1 RADRR
6 EDEPEDRHLEG
17 GGQVQGGGDRRE
29 AEPAAGHGAASVLR
43 RLHVADGRPHAHPD
57 VALMPE
63 TRRALIAGLGLIGGS
78 IGIALRA
85 HGWHVAYLDPFV
97 DDPRGAA
104 DERVTEIVSA
114 DVVVLATP
122 VDVAVVEVAERRGR
136 GAGVV
141 TSVCSVMSPLRAVAG
156 DNFVAGHPLAGSEQ
170 RGLAAARGDL
180 FRDKAWFVDRDEPLV
195 AELVA
200 ACGARLERVDADD
213 HDRAVALTS
222 HLPQLLSTAL
232 AAHLQDSGVDQ
243 RFVGSGLRTFL
254 RLAESDAS
262 VWMPVLKANEAH
274 IAPHLD
280 AVLRIA
286 HEMLRGAAG
295 PFA

>member
-1 RADRR
+1 
-6 EDEPEDRHLEG
+6 
-17 GGQVQGGGDRRE
+17 
-29 AEPAAGHGAASVLR
+29 
-43 RLHVADGRPHAHPD
+43 
-57 VALMPE
+57 MP
-63 TRRALIAGLGLIGGS
+63 RALIAGLGLIGGS

-85 HGWHVAYLDPFV
+85 AGWRVAYVDPFV
-97 DDPRGAA
+97 DDPGDAA
-104 DERVTEIVSA
+104 DERATELVDA

-122 VDVAVVEVAERRGR
+122 VDVAISEGAGRRAR

-141 TSVCSVMSPLRAVAG
+141 TSVCSVMGPLRAVAG
-156 DNFVAGHPLAGSEQ
+156 ENFVAGHPLAGSEQ

-180 FRDKAWFVDRDEPLV
+180 FRGKVWFVDREHSLV
-195 AELVA
+195 AEIIA
-200 ACGARLERVDADD
+200 ACGARQEVVDAGD

-232 AAHLQDSGVDQ
+232 AAHLQESGVDE

-254 RLAESDAS
+254 RLAESDAG
-262 VWMPVLKANEAH
+262 VWAPVLAANEAN

-286 HEMLRGAAG
+286 REMLRGDDG
-295 PFA
+295 PFARARSFMK